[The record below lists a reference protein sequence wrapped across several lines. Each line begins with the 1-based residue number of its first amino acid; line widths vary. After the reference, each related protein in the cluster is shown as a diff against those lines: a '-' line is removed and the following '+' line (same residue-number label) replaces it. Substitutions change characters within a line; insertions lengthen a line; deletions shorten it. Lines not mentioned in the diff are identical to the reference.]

1 MDVRRIAY
9 LSAVLRIM
17 LPLFVVCVF
26 LSVILASRAQAQ
38 TAPGSGPV
46 YAVEMRGML
55 TNAAISYL
63 RRSLQEAEAARAN
76 ALIITVGSGGG
87 VLREVRPLAAEIAA
101 AKVPIIVFISPSGTQ
116 SGATGAFLMSAAHIS
131 AMAPDTSFGSLY
143 PLSLLN
149 AARPGPSQTLI
160 ADSVAD
166 QLRDWNRT
174 QGRSVVWVEQ
184 AVQQGAILTNEQAT
198 ATDPPAVNLV
208 AADLPQLL
216 TLLDGRIVVL
226 DDGSS
231 IQLSTLGREPIA
243 VTPTLIDILW
253 QLLAEPN
260 TVFALLI
267 LGTLAIYLEFAAP
280 GTSLFAGIGAIML
293 IGALIGLVALPLTW
307 WALGLIVLAMVLLG
321 LEFVATSH
329 GGLTIAGLILLVI
342 GGLNLIDPIQAPGV
356 SVAPWAVGIIVL
368 VLTVLI
374 AGGLWLALRAR
385 VRPAVT
391 GGEALVGR
399 VGEVR
404 RRLDPQGMV
413 FLDGALWQAVSE
425 EQAVEAGEWVK
436 VVSVHRLQLIVRPV
450 ERTPD
455 GD

>member
-1 MDVRRIAY
+1 
-9 LSAVLRIM
+9 
-17 LPLFVVCVF
+17 
-26 LSVILASRAQAQ
+26 
-38 TAPGSGPV
+38 
-46 YAVEMRGML
+46 
-55 TNAAISYL
+55 
-63 RRSLQEAEAARAN
+63 
-76 ALIITVGSGGG
+76 
-87 VLREVRPLAAEIAA
+87 
-101 AKVPIIVFISPSGTQ
+101 
-116 SGATGAFLMSAAHIS
+116 
-131 AMAPDTSFGSLY
+131 
-143 PLSLLN
+143 
-149 AARPGPSQTLI
+149 
-160 ADSVAD
+160 
-166 QLRDWNRT
+166 
-174 QGRSVVWVEQ
+174 
-184 AVQQGAILTNEQAT
+184 
-198 ATDPPAVNLV
+198 
-208 AADLPQLL
+208 
-216 TLLDGRIVVL
+216 
-226 DDGSS
+226 
-231 IQLSTLGREPIA
+231 
-243 VTPTLIDILW
+243 
-253 QLLAEPN
+253 
-260 TVFALLI
+260 
-267 LGTLAIYLEFAAP
+267 
-280 GTSLFAGIGAIML
+280 
-293 IGALIGLVALPLTW
+293 
-307 WALGLIVLAMVLLG
+307 MVLLG